1 MVKHSFD
8 YGVESANQEDRR
20 ISGFVLTSAFVI
32 TSLSIA
38 AFLHMD
44 SHDSE
49 SPIPTTPV
57 SENVEKSE

>member
-38 AFLHMD
+38 VFLHMD
-44 SHDSE
+44 SHESE
-49 SPIPTTPV
+49 GPTPTVPA
-57 SENVEKSE
+57 SVEEEK